1 MEVKNMVATHT
12 PNYPTKR
19 PSVPTGPK
27 AGKKGSKSKVMKPMP
42 KASKTTMGA
51 IPPSGRS
58 GVNPTS
64 QGQTVQGGP
73 KR

>member
-1 MEVKNMVATHT
+1 MTGST
-12 PNYPTKR
+12 PNNPKKM

-27 AGKKGSKSKVMKPMP
+27 ANSKSSRSKVMKPMP

-51 IPPSGRS
+51 IPPKGRKTVS
-58 GVNPTS
+58 PTS
-64 QGQTVQGGP
+64 QSQTVQGGP

>member
-1 MEVKNMVATHT
+1 MSSHT
-12 PNYPTKR
+12 PNTPTKM

-27 AGKKGSKSKVMKPMP
+27 SKKKSSKSKVMKPMP
-42 KASKTTMGA
+42 KASGSTRGHMPPRDSKTV
-51 IPPSGRS
+51 S
-58 GVNPTS
+58 PTS